1 MEKNWESS
9 TDSVEYSPGRNIF
22 LILLIVCT
30 LVIVAGGFFFWYVPT
45 VGLNAIHPVL
55 PYVLGAIFASLGIFV
70 VGGGIGIF
78 FSILTG
84 RATFLSGPFRW
95 LLLKVY
101 MPLMLTAGKLLHISK
116 IKIERAFLDINN
128 QMVLAMRAG
137 LNPERLLIL
146 MPHCIQFEDCKIKVT
161 KEVTN
166 CVSCGKCEIA
176 DLLSIQDEFGIK
188 LFRLNRRDSSQKKG
202 SRTKA
207 ARGCGRG
214 LRKRSRQRRPGRLS
228 AAGLRHCQQE
238 ADGLLH
244 RDGCVDGG
252 CKRGGRQVLKLAP
265 LYAALVS
272 CHDAAL
278 TPPI

>member
-1 MEKNWESS
+1 LSIDVKKSWEGS
-9 TDSVEYSPGRNIF
+9 TESVEYSPGRKIF

-55 PYVLGAIFASLGIFV
+55 PYVLGAIFASVGVFV

-161 KEVTN
+161 KEVSN

-188 LFRLNRRDSSQKKG
+188 LFVSTGGTVARKKVVELRPHVVVAVACERDLISGVQDAFPLPVYG
-202 SRTKA
+202 IVN
-207 ARGCGRG
+207 
-214 LRKRSRQRRPGRLS
+214 KRPMGYCTETGVSMDDVKEAVGRLL
-228 AAGLRHCQQE
+228 G
-238 ADGLLH
+238 
-244 RDGCVDGG
+244 
-252 CKRGGRQVLKLAP
+252 
-265 LYAALVS
+265 
-272 CHDAAL
+272 
-278 TPPI
+278 